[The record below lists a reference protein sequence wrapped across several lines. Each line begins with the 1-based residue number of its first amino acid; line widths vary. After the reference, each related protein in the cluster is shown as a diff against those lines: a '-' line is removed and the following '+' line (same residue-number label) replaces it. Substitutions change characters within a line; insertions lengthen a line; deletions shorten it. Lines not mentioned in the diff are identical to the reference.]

1 MIVTFCCGCSKGEG
15 TILIAGRLVG
25 LELVKVIE
33 FTGSVYVWVVMVMLS
48 RIASDMT
55 FSRALAIAL

>member
-1 MIVTFCCGCSKGEG
+1 MGDGTFL
-15 TILIAGRLVG
+15 TAGRLVG
-25 LELVKVIE
+25 LELVKVIV

-55 FSRALAIAL
+55 FSLALAIALH